1 MSRLPESATGEGAIA
16 RIGKWLLG
24 CAALLCSAAAP
35 AATVDVHAGRLIDP
49 ATGKVLADQRI
60 RIVDGRFTGITPWR
74 ASDGPASVDWSAFTV
89 LPGLIDLHTHLADG
103 AIDEG
108 DADPAGPLKRS
119 EARTI
124 LKGVVAAQRELR
136 SGFTTVRDVGVYRGL
151 TDIALRDS
159 INAGEVEGPRMFV
172 AGGYIT
178 VPGGGGEIN
187 ALAADVPVPEQ
198 FRMGEVRNPAEARDR
213 ARFFLDHGA
222 DFIKLIATGAV
233 LAIGGIPGAIELS
246 PEEMKAAC
254 DEAKAHG
261 SYCIAHAHGAEGI
274 KAAIRAGV
282 RTIEHASYLDA
293 EGIALAKQYGVWLDM
308 DIYNG
313 DWINDV
319 GVKQGWPAEYLRK
332 NRETTD
338 VQRRGFAAAVKAG
351 AKMTFG
357 TDAGVYAYGL
367 GARQFAYMV
376 RYGMTPLQALQS
388 ATTEAARALGKE
400 GQVGTLSPGAY
411 GDLIAVQ
418 GDPLG
423 DIRTLEHVEGV
434 VKEGRVVR

>member
-1 MSRLPESATGEGAIA
+1 MRKFMAGAFA
-16 RIGKWLLG
+16 LFLG
-24 CAALLCSAAAP
+24 TAAVAD
-35 AATVDVHAGRLIDP
+35 TVDVRAGRLIDP
-49 ATGKVLADQRI
+49 AAARVLTDQRI
-60 RIVDGRFTGITPWR
+60 RIVDGKIASVAPWR
-74 ASDGPASVDWSAFTV
+74 DADGAASIDWSGYTV

-103 AIDEG
+103 AIDP
-108 DADPAGPLKRS
+108 DQSDPAEPLKHS

-124 LKGVVAAQRELR
+124 LKGAVAARTELR

-151 TDIALRDS
+151 TDVALRDA
-159 INAGEVEGPRMFV
+159 INAGEVEGPRMYV

-187 ALAADVPVPEQ
+187 ALAADVPVPEA
-198 FRMGEVRNPAEARDR
+198 FRMGEVHNPAEARDR
-213 ARFFLDHGA
+213 ARYFLDHGA

-233 LAIGGIPGAIELS
+233 LAIGGIPGALELS

-274 KAAIRAGV
+274 KAAIRAGA

-293 EGIALAKQYGVWLDM
+293 EGIALAKANGVWLDM

-332 NRETTD
+332 NIETTD
-338 VQRRGFAAAVKAG
+338 VQRRGFAEAVKAG
-351 AKMTFG
+351 ARMTFG
-357 TDAGVYAYGL
+357 TDAGVYPYGL

-376 RYGMTPLQALQS
+376 RYGMSPMQAIQS
-388 ATTEAARALGKE
+388 ATSEAARALGKP
-400 GQVGTLSPGAY
+400 GQVGSVAAGAY
-411 GDLIAVQ
+411 GDLIAVR
-418 GDPLG
+418 GDPLT
-423 DIRTLEHVEGV
+423 DIRALEHVDAV
-434 VKEGRVVR
+434 IKEGKAVR

>member
-1 MSRLPESATGEGAIA
+1 MEIRSAGLLIA
-16 RIGKWLLG
+16 VAMIM
-24 CAALLCSAAAP
+24 AP
-35 AATVDVHAGRLIDP
+35 AATAQTVDVHAGRLVDP
-49 ATGKVLADQRI
+49 GAARVLTDQRI
-60 RIVDGRFTGITPWR
+60 RIVAGKIAAVMPWR
-74 ASDGPASVDWSAFTV
+74 EADGPAAVDWSGETV

-103 AIDEG
+103 AIDG
-108 DADPAGPLKRS
+108 DGSDPAGPLKES
-119 EARTI
+119 ESRTI
-124 LKGVVAAQRELR
+124 LKGAKAALIELR

-151 TDIALRDS
+151 TDIALRDA

-198 FRMGEVRNPAEARDR
+198 FRMGEVHNPDEARDR
-213 ARFFLDHGA
+213 ARYFLDHGA

-233 LAIGGIPGAIELS
+233 LAIGGIPGALELS

-274 KAAIRAGV
+274 KAAIRAGA

-293 EGIALAKQYGVWLDM
+293 EGIALAKANGVWLDM

-319 GVKQGWPAEYLRK
+319 GVKQHWPAEYLRK
-332 NRETTD
+332 NIETTD
-338 VQRRGFAAAVKAG
+338 IQRRGFAAAVKAG

-357 TDAGVYAYGL
+357 TDAGVYMYGL

-376 RYGMTPLQALQS
+376 RYGMTPMQAIQS
-388 ATTEAARALGKE
+388 ATSEAAKALRLE
-400 GQVGTLSPGAY
+400 GQVGSVAPGAY
-411 GDLIAVQ
+411 GDLVAVK
-418 GDPLG
+418 GDPLA
-423 DIRTLEHVEGV
+423 DIRALETVDGV
-434 VKEGRVVR
+434 IKEGRLIR

>member
-1 MSRLPESATGEGAIA
+1 MRRIA
-16 RIGKWLLG
+16 LFIGV
-24 CAALLCSAAAP
+24 AMMASAATAE
-35 AATVDVHAGRLIDP
+35 TVDVHAGRLVDP
-49 ATGKVLADQRI
+49 AAAKVLTDQRV
-60 RIVDGRFTGITPWR
+60 RIVDGKIALVAPWR
-74 ASDGPASVDWSAFTV
+74 DADGPASVDWSGYTV

-103 AIDEG
+103 AIDITES
-108 DADPAGPLKRS
+108 DPAAPLKHS
-119 EARTI
+119 EADTI
-124 LKGVVAAQRELR
+124 LKGVVAARLELR

-151 TDIALRDS
+151 TDVALRDA

-187 ALAADVPVPEQ
+187 ALAADVPVPEA
-198 FRMGEVRNPAEARDR
+198 FRMGEVRTPAEARDR
-213 ARFFLDHGA
+213 ARFLLDHGA

-233 LAIGGIPGAIELS
+233 LAIGGIPGALELS

-254 DEAKAHG
+254 DEAKEHG

-274 KAAIRAGV
+274 KVAIRAGV

-293 EGIALAKQYGVWLDM
+293 EGIALAKANGVWLDM

-319 GVKQGWPAEYLRK
+319 GVKQHWPAEYLRK
-332 NRETTD
+332 NIETTD
-338 VQRRGFAAAVKAG
+338 IQRRGFAAAVKAG

-357 TDAGVYAYGL
+357 TDAGVYMYGL

-376 RYGMTPLQALQS
+376 RYGMTPMQAIQS
-388 ATTEAARALGKE
+388 ATTEASRALRME
-400 GQVGTLSPGAY
+400 GQVGTVASKAY
-411 GDLIAVQ
+411 GDLIAVK
-418 GDPLG
+418 GDPLT
-423 DIRTLEHVEGV
+423 DIRVLEHVDGV
-434 VKEGRVVR
+434 IKDGKLVR

>member
-1 MSRLPESATGEGAIA
+1 MRRIA
-16 RIGKWLLG
+16 LFIGV
-24 CAALLCSAAAP
+24 AMMASAATAE
-35 AATVDVHAGRLIDP
+35 TVDVHAGRLVDP
-49 ATGKVLADQRI
+49 AAAKVLTDQRV
-60 RIVDGRFTGITPWR
+60 RIVDGKIALVAPWR
-74 ASDGPASVDWSAFTV
+74 DADGPASVDWSDYTV

-103 AIDEG
+103 AIDITES
-108 DADPAGPLKRS
+108 DPAAPLKHS
-119 EARTI
+119 EADTI
-124 LKGVVAAQRELR
+124 LKGVVAARLELR

-151 TDIALRDS
+151 TDVALRDA

-187 ALAADVPVPEQ
+187 ALAADVPVPEA
-198 FRMGEVRNPAEARDR
+198 FRMGEVRTPAEARDR
-213 ARFFLDHGA
+213 ARFLLDHGA

-233 LAIGGIPGAIELS
+233 LAIGGIPGALELS

-254 DEAKAHG
+254 DEAKEHG

-274 KAAIRAGV
+274 KVAIRAGV

-293 EGIALAKQYGVWLDM
+293 EGIALAKANGVWLDM

-319 GVKQGWPAEYLRK
+319 GVKQHWPAEYLRK
-332 NRETTD
+332 NIETTD
-338 VQRRGFAAAVKAG
+338 IQRRGFAAAVKAG

-357 TDAGVYAYGL
+357 TDAGVYMYGL

-376 RYGMTPLQALQS
+376 RYGMTPMQAIQS
-388 ATTEAARALGKE
+388 ATTEASRALRME
-400 GQVGTLSPGAY
+400 GQVGTVASKAY
-411 GDLIAVQ
+411 GDLIAVK
-418 GDPLG
+418 GDPLT
-423 DIRTLEHVEGV
+423 DIRVLEHVDGV
-434 VKEGRVVR
+434 IKDGKLVR

>member
-1 MSRLPESATGEGAIA
+1 MRKWLRGTVAAAAVLAASSATAQ
-16 RIGKWLLG
+16 
-24 CAALLCSAAAP
+24 
-35 AATVDVHAGRLIDP
+35 TVDVHAGRLIDP
-49 ATGKVLADQRI
+49 VSAKVLTDQRI
-60 RIVDGRFTGITPWR
+60 RIVDGKIASVAAWKE
-74 ASDGPASVDWSAFTV
+74 SDGPAAVDWSGYTV

-103 AIDEG
+103 AIDPDES
-108 DADPAGPLKRS
+108 DPAAPLKHS
-119 EARTI
+119 EADTI
-124 LKGVVAAQRELR
+124 LRGAKAASIELR

-151 TDIALRDS
+151 TDIALRDA

-178 VPGGGGEIN
+178 VPGGGGEVN
-187 ALAADVPVPEQ
+187 ALAADVPVPEA
-198 FRMGEVRNPAEARDR
+198 FRMGEVHNPAEARDK
-213 ARFFLDHGA
+213 ARYFLDHGA

-233 LAIGGIPGAIELS
+233 LAIGGIPGALELS

-254 DEAKAHG
+254 DEAKRHG

-274 KAAIRAGV
+274 KDAILAGA

-293 EGIALAKQYGVWLDM
+293 EGIALAKKYGVWLDM

-319 GVKQGWPAEYLRK
+319 GVKQHWPAEYLRK
-332 NRETTD
+332 NIETTD
-338 VQRRGFAAAVKAG
+338 IQRRGFAAAVKAG

-357 TDAGVYAYGL
+357 TDAGVYMYGL

-376 RYGMTPLQALQS
+376 RYGMTPMQAIQS
-388 ATTEAARALGKE
+388 ATSEAAKALRLDGK
-400 GQVGTLSPGAY
+400 VGTVAPGGY
-411 GDLIAVQ
+411 GDFIAVK
-418 GDPLG
+418 GDPLT

-434 VKEGRVVR
+434 IKEGKPVG

>member
-1 MSRLPESATGEGAIA
+1 MMSRSCLLLASLLLPFGSPATAQT
-16 RIGKWLLG
+16 L
-24 CAALLCSAAAP
+24 
-35 AATVDVHAGRLIDP
+35 DVRAGRLIDP
-49 ATGKVLADQRI
+49 QKAKVFTDQRI
-60 RIVDGRFTGITPWR
+60 RIVDGKTASVAPWR
-74 ASDGPASVDWSAFTV
+74 DSDGPAAVDWSGETV

-103 AIDEG
+103 AIDG
-108 DADPAGPLKRS
+108 DGSDPAAPLKHS
-119 EARTI
+119 EADTI
-124 LKGVVAAQRELR
+124 LKGAKAASIELR

-151 TDIALRDS
+151 TDVALRDA

-187 ALAADVPVPEQ
+187 ALAADVPVSEQ

-233 LAIGGIPGAIELS
+233 LAIGGIPGALELS

-254 DEAKAHG
+254 DEARAHG

-282 RTIEHASYLDA
+282 RTIEHASFLDV

-308 DIYNG
+308 DIYDG

-319 GVKQGWPAEYLRK
+319 GVKQGWPTEYLRK
-332 NRETTD
+332 NIQTTD

-357 TDAGVYAYGL
+357 TDAGVYMYGL

-376 RYGMTPLQALQS
+376 RYGMTPMSAIQA
-388 ATTEAARALGKE
+388 ATSEAARALRME
-400 GQVGTLSPGAY
+400 GRVGSLEPGAY
-411 GDLIAVQ
+411 GDLVAVR
-418 GDPLG
+418 GDPLA
-423 DIRTLEHVEGV
+423 DVRVLEHVDGV
-434 VKEGRVVR
+434 VKEGKLIL

>member
-1 MSRLPESATGEGAIA
+1 LDLLSASTA
-16 RIGKWLLG
+16 L
-24 CAALLCSAAAP
+24 ALLASTANGAL
-35 AATVDVHAGRLIDP
+35 DVHAGRLLDP
-49 ATGKVLADQRI
+49 GGARVLTDQRI
-60 RIVDGRFTGITPWR
+60 HIVDGKIASVAPWR
-74 ASDGPASVDWSAFTV
+74 DSDGPAAVDWSRFTV

-103 AIDEG
+103 AIDP
-108 DADPAGPLKRS
+108 DQSDPAAPLKHS
-119 EARTI
+119 EADTI
-124 LKGVVAAQRELR
+124 LKGAKAASIELR

-151 TDIALRDS
+151 TDVALRDA

-187 ALAADVPVPEQ
+187 AMAPDVPVPEA
-198 FRMGEVRNPAEARDR
+198 FRMGEVRTPAEARDR
-213 ARFFLDHGA
+213 ARYFLDHGA

-233 LAIGGIPGAIELS
+233 LAIGGIPGAMELS

-254 DEAKAHG
+254 DEAKLHG

-293 EGIALAKQYGVWLDM
+293 EGIELAKKNGVWLDM

-319 GVKQGWPAEYLRK
+319 GVKQHWPAEYLRK
-332 NRETTD
+332 NIETTD
-338 VQRRGFAAAVKAG
+338 IQRRGFAAAVKAG
-351 AKMTFG
+351 AKITFG
-357 TDAGVYAYGL
+357 TDAGVYMYGL

-376 RYGMTPLQALQS
+376 RYGMSPMQAIQS
-388 ATTEAARALGKE
+388 ATSEAAKALGKE
-400 GQVGTLSPGAY
+400 GQVGSVAPGAY
-411 GDLIAVQ
+411 GDLVAVS

-423 DIRTLEHVEGV
+423 DIRTLEHVQGV
-434 VKEGRVVR
+434 IKEGALVR

>member
-1 MSRLPESATGEGAIA
+1 MAA
-16 RIGKWLLG
+16 
-24 CAALLCSAAAP
+24 AALLGSAASAQ
-35 AATVDVHAGRLIDP
+35 TVDVHAGRVIDP
-49 ATGKVLADQRI
+49 GSAKVLTAQRI
-60 RIVDGRFTGITPWR
+60 HIVDGKIASVAPWK
-74 ASDGPASVDWSAFTV
+74 ASDGPSAIDWTGYTV

-103 AIDEG
+103 AIDITES
-108 DADPAGPLKRS
+108 DPAAPLKHS
-119 EARTI
+119 EADTI
-124 LKGVVAAQRELR
+124 LRGAVAARMELQ
-136 SGFTTVRDVGVYRGL
+136 SGFTTARDVGVYRGL
-151 TDIALRDS
+151 TDIALRDA

-187 ALAADVPVPEQ
+187 SLAADVPVPEQ

-213 ARFFLDHGA
+213 ARFFLNHGA

-233 LAIGGIPGAIELS
+233 LAIGGIPGALELS

-254 DEAKAHG
+254 DEAKEHG

-293 EGIALAKQYGVWLDM
+293 EGIALAKAHGVWLDM

-319 GVKQGWPAEYLRK
+319 GVKQHWPAEYLRK
-332 NRETTD
+332 NIETTD

-357 TDAGVYAYGL
+357 TDAGVYMYGL

-376 RYGMTPLQALQS
+376 RYGMTPMQAIQA
-388 ATTEAARALGKE
+388 ATSEAARALGKD
-400 GQVGTLSPGAY
+400 GQVGSLAPGAY
-411 GDLIAVQ
+411 GDLIAVK
-418 GDPLG
+418 GDPLT
-423 DIRTLEHVEGV
+423 DIRVLEHVDGV
-434 VKEGRVVR
+434 IKGGQEVR

>member
-1 MSRLPESATGEGAIA
+1 MLKFI
-16 RIGKWLLG
+16 
-24 CAALLCSAAAP
+24 AALSLSGAAVAE
-35 AATVDVHAGRLIDP
+35 TVDVHAGRVIDP
-49 ATGKVLADQRI
+49 ASGKVLTDQRI
-60 RIVDGRFTGITPWR
+60 RLIDGKFAGSMPWR
-74 ASDGPASVDWSAFTV
+74 AGDGAGAIDWSGYTA

-103 AIDEG
+103 AIDPNES
-108 DADPAGPLKRS
+108 DPAAPLKHS
-119 EARTI
+119 ESDTI
-124 LKGVVAAQRELR
+124 LKGAKAASIELR

-151 TDIALRDS
+151 TDIALRDA
-159 INAGEVEGPRMFV
+159 INAGEVEGPRMYV

-187 ALAADVPVPEQ
+187 ALAADVPVPEA
-198 FRMGEVRNPAEARDR
+198 FRMGEVRTPAEARDR
-213 ARFFLDHGA
+213 ARFFLDRGA

-233 LAIGGIPGAIELS
+233 LAIGGIPGALELS

-254 DEAKAHG
+254 DEAKEHG

-293 EGIALAKQYGVWLDM
+293 EGIELAKKYGVWLDM

-319 GVKQGWPAEYLRK
+319 GVKQHWPAEYLRK
-332 NRETTD
+332 NVETTD
-338 VQRRGFAAAVKAG
+338 IQRRGFAAAVKAG

-357 TDAGVYAYGL
+357 TDAGVYMYGL

-376 RYGMTPLQALQS
+376 RYGMTPLQAIQS
-388 ATTEAARALGKE
+388 ATTEAAKALRKE
-400 GQVGTLSPGAY
+400 GQVGTLSPGAW
-411 GDLIAVQ
+411 GDLIAVK
-418 GDPLG
+418 GDPLT

-434 VKEGRVVR
+434 IKEGKLVR